1 MEREE
6 LAHQGY
12 KMRKKVR
19 IAAMVILAVSLFVL
33 SSVSLVGMDSPDRG
47 GGAIRNVSPVLLC
60 VSSVS
65 EFENNISMTETWQGT
80 IIDRNGFWDIQDVN
94 VTVYYPNNTIAMKMS
109 WNHSGFLPTSQ
120 PALQD
125 DGIGIWKI
133 SPSTLGYFASYT
145 YPPNITTGTY
155 RIIVSG
161 NDEKDRSI
169 FEDTTF
175 IYTSYKTNFES
186 GWNLVAL
193 PLQPKTR
200 YTAEL
205 MMKEIEGCTRIT
217 RWDRDTQRY
226 VSHIKALP
234 INNFYIEP
242 GEGYF
247 VYVEK
252 DSIFNLKGINLP
264 SLTINLHQG
273 WSLIS
278 IPVKCFAEEV
288 CNITGSTKVIMFD
301 ETKQSLVTHI
311 KYFPDPE
318 KNFLTE
324 KHKGY
329 FVKVENKCV
338 WTPVIE

>member
-1 MEREE
+1 
-6 LAHQGY
+6 
-12 KMRKKVR
+12 MRKKVR

-33 SSVSLVGMDSPDRG
+33 SSVSLVGMNSPG
-47 GGAIRNVSPVLLC
+47 KSGGAIRNVSPVLLC

-65 EFENNISMTETWQGT
+65 EFENLISMTETWQGT
-80 IIDRNGFWDIQDVN
+80 IMDRNGFWDIQDIN
-94 VTVYYPNNTIAMKMS
+94 VTVYYPNNTVAMKMS

-161 NDEKDRSI
+161 NDEKNTII

-175 IYTSYKTNFES
+175 VYTTFKIGFKG

-200 YTAEL
+200 YTADL
-205 MMKEIEGCTRIT
+205 LMKEINGATRIT
-217 RWDRDTQRY
+217 RWDKDTQRY

-252 DSIFNLKGINLP
+252 DSIFNLKGITLP
-264 SLTINLHQG
+264 SLTIGLHQG
-273 WSLIS
+273 WNLVS
-278 IPVKCFAEEV
+278 IPVKYCAEDV
-288 CNITGSTKVIMFD
+288 CNLTGSTRVTMFNETTQFFVTYLKV
-301 ETKQSLVTHI
+301 
-311 KYFPDPE
+311 FPVVHNFPAE
-318 KNFLTE
+318 KD
-324 KHKGY
+324 KGY

-338 WTPVIE
+338 WTPGVE

>member
-1 MEREE
+1 MGKNIR
-6 LAHQGY
+6 
-12 KMRKKVR
+12 R
-19 IAAMVILAVSLFVL
+19 MVMIILAVSLFVL
-33 SSVSLVGMDSPDRG
+33 SSVSLVGMNSPNQS

-65 EFENNISMTETWQGT
+65 EFENLISTTETWQGT
-80 IIDRNGFWDIQDVN
+80 IMDRNGFWDIQHIN
-94 VTVYYPNNTIAMKMS
+94 VTVYYPNSTVAVEMS
-109 WNHSGFLPTSQ
+109 WNHSGFLPTEWTAPQ
-120 PALQD
+120 G
-125 DGIGIWKI
+125 DGIVVWKI
-133 SPSTLGYFASYT
+133 LPSTVGYFANYT
-145 YPPNITTGTY
+145 YPANATTGTY
-155 RIIVSG
+155 RITVSG

-175 IYTSYKTNFES
+175 IYTSYKTNFKS

-205 MMKEIEGCTRIT
+205 MMKEIEGATRIT
-217 RWDRDTQRY
+217 RWDKDTQRY

-234 INNFYIEP
+234 INNFYIEQ

-252 DSIFNLKGINLP
+252 DSAFNLKGVVPP
-264 SLTINLHQG
+264 SMSINLHQG

-278 IPVKCFAEEV
+278 VPVKCFAEEV
-288 CNITGSTKVIMFD
+288 CNMTEGTRMVMFN
-301 ETKQSLVTHI
+301 ETTQFLVTHI
-311 KYFPDPE
+311 KYLPTN
-318 KNFLTE
+318 NFLTE
-324 KHKGY
+324 KNKGY

>member
-1 MEREE
+1 
-6 LAHQGY
+6 
-12 KMRKKVR
+12 MRKKVR

-33 SSVSLVGMDSPDRG
+33 SSVSLVGMNSPG
-47 GGAIRNVSPVLLC
+47 KSGGAIRNVSPVLLC

-65 EFENNISMTETWQGT
+65 EFENLISMTETWQGT
-80 IIDRNGFWDIQDVN
+80 IMDRNGFWDIQDIN
-94 VTVYYPNNTIAMKMS
+94 VTVYYPNNTVAMKMS

-161 NDEKDRSI
+161 NDEKNTII

-175 IYTSYKTNFES
+175 VYTTFKIGFKG

-200 YTAEL
+200 YTADL
-205 MMKEIEGCTRIT
+205 LMKEINGATRIT
-217 RWDRDTQRY
+217 RWDKNTQRY
-226 VSHIKALP
+226 VSYIKALP

-252 DSIFNLKGINLP
+252 DSIFNLKGIILP
-264 SLTINLHQG
+264 SLTIDMAQG
-273 WSLIS
+273 WSLVS
-278 IPVKCFAEEV
+278 IPVKCFAEDV
-288 CNITGSTKVIMFD
+288 CNITGSTRVTMFNETTQFFVTYLKV
-301 ETKQSLVTHI
+301 
-311 KYFPDPE
+311 FPVVH
-318 KNFLTE
+318 NFLTE
-324 KHKGY
+324 KDKGY
-329 FVKVENKCV
+329 FVRVENKCV